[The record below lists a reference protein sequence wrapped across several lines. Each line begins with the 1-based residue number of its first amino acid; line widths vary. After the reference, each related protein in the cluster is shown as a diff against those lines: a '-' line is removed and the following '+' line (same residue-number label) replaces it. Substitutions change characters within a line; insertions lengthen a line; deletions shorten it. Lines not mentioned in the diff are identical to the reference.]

1 MTDQA
6 AKYEALFNATV
17 KHKPFRLFNWS
28 HSDDNFITD
37 ANELAS
43 KQIQIL
49 KHGDNRSAKAALI
62 VLSALV
68 SKLRQVG
75 ATKVKI
81 TSETTERKKKGDL

>member
-6 AKYEALFNATV
+6 AKYEALFKAQV

-28 HSDDNFITD
+28 HSDDNVVTD

-43 KQIQIL
+43 KQIWIL

-75 ATKVKI
+75 ATKI
-81 TSETTERKKKGDL
+81 RTTSETTESTKKGGL